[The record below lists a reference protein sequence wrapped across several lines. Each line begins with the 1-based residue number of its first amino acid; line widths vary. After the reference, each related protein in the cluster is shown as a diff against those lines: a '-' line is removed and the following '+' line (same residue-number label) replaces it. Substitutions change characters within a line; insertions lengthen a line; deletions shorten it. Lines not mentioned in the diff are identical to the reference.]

1 MPLDVIVSIAGIE
14 ELLAAVLARVG
25 LLAFV
30 LSQMELQCLLL
41 VCRKRTT
48 VLMAK
53 NVRGLPQMV
62 NLNVNEDSLAAAKG
76 ARAGFLSA
84 FIATLES
91 SKFIVL
97 FLQLLPFLN
106 GINFV
111 VLHNL
116 IYN

>member
-1 MPLDVIVSIAGIE
+1 MSLNVVVSIAGIE
-14 ELLAAVLARVG
+14 EFLATVFARVG
-25 LLAFV
+25 LLTFV
-30 LSQMELQCLLL
+30 HPHMELQCLLL
-41 VCRKRTT
+41 VSCKRTT

-62 NLNVNEDSLAAAKG
+62 NFNVNEDSLPAAKG
-76 ARAGFLSA
+76 AKTGLLSA
-84 FIATLES
+84 DIATLES

-106 GINFV
+106 GLYFV